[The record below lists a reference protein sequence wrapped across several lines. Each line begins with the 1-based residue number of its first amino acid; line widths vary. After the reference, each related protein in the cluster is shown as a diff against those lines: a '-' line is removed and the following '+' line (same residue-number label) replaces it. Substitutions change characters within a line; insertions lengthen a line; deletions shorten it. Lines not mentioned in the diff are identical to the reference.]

1 MRSIYNLSQYMIKE
15 ILKQG
20 LIYNVW
26 EQYTFNLN
34 SCIIVKIT
42 DNLSCSLITFILIVA
57 AL

>member
-1 MRSIYNLSQYMIKE
+1 MIKE